1 MPHRLCAAFL
11 LLMLNCHIMIKG
23 ERRGIVSLWAAFAL
37 AVVVF
42 VSCASQGMTEK
53 NKYVVSPAT
62 DTLTILLPGLDNE
75 FCRVRV
81 YGGGADFMA
90 SEYVADGCV
99 KFCVSTLP
107 AGRHR
112 VLVRAGGIVADEVFV
127 KR

>member
-1 MPHRLCAAFL
+1 MRHPLFIKF
-11 LLMLNCHIMIKG
+11 HIMFARKK
-23 ERRGIVSLWAAFAL
+23 RRFVFLWAAFVLVA
-37 AVVVF
+37 AF
-42 VSCASQGMTEK
+42 SVSCASQGMAEK

-62 DTLTILLPGLDNE
+62 DTLTILLPDYNDE
-75 FCRVRV
+75 FCRVKV
-81 YGGGADFMA
+81 YGGGANFMA
-90 SEYVADGCV
+90 SDYVMNGCV

>member
-1 MPHRLCAAFL
+1 MPHRLCAASL
-11 LLMLNCHIMIKG
+11 LLMLDCHIMIKG
-23 ERRGIVSLWAAFAL
+23 ERRGILSLWAAFVL
-37 AVVVF
+37 AAVF
-42 VSCASQGMTEK
+42 SVSCASQGMTEK

-62 DTLTILLPGLDNE
+62 DTLTILLPDCDNE
-75 FCRVRV
+75 FCRVKV
-81 YGGGADFMA
+81 YGGGADFVA
-90 SEYVADGCV
+90 SDYVMNGCV